1 MSVEIYEEL
10 AGMLNSAMKLYNYQV
25 NPSQPKG
32 SPGRNDKSMR
42 MFRMFLI
49 NKVKDTSDTA
59 IPILEKTLKANKTI
73 KNLKYNQISP
83 NSSKF
88 PSFTFDYSD
97 LKIDVIVARG
107 ANKGENFEQSTIKN
121 LDSFF
126 KTRSGGS
133 ELASLME
140 KMNDANPEF
149 AKSEIL
155 RAEKTPGTT
164 LKEGVALEKLGRIIS
179 DISLID
185 NEGKEWYISL
195 KDINGDTFSSY
206 SGAASLFDKEG
217 NLVPDSK
224 GAEFLNSFGVDLNKV
239 QAGFDERAN
248 TKIKRPKLPVKRPN
262 QAEIKKIFERAWG
275 INYFYVRRGVP
286 DWKVFWLDRAKLNKL
301 SERMVIKNVRYPSKS
316 SKQITIVC
324 STSSQNYIIEIRN
337 SKAGEYPND
346 TKFKVTR

>member
-1 MSVEIYEEL
+1 VSTEAYIEL
-10 AGMLNSAMKLYNYQV
+10 ADILNSAMKVYNYQV
-25 NPSQPKG
+25 NPSQSKG

-49 NKVKDTSDTA
+49 NKVNDTSDTA
-59 IPILEKTLKANKTI
+59 IPALKKTLTSNKKI
-73 KNLKYNQISP
+73 KNLKYNNISP

-88 PSFTFDYSD
+88 PSFTFNYEGIKS
-97 LKIDVIVARG
+97 DVIVARG

-126 KTRSGGS
+126 KTRSTTD
-133 ELASLME
+133 ELSDVLK
-140 KMNDANPEF
+140 KMNDANPAF
-149 AKSEIL
+149 AKSEIIK
-155 RAEKTPGTT
+155 AEKTPGTT

-179 DISLID
+179 DISLVD
-185 NEGKEWYISL
+185 NEGTEWYVSL

-239 QAGFDERAN
+239 QSGFDDRAN
-248 TKIKRPKLPVKRPN
+248 KKIKRPKIPVKRPN
-262 QAEIKKIFERAWG
+262 QTEIRKIFERAWG
-275 INYFYVRRGVP
+275 VNYFYVKRGVP
-286 DWKVFWLDRAKLNKL
+286 EWKVFWLDKTKLAKL
-301 SERMVIKNVRYPSKS
+301 SQRMTIKNIRYPSKS

-324 STSSQNYIIEIRN
+324 STSAQNYIIEIRN

>member
-1 MSVEIYEEL
+1 MSAEIFEEFASL
-10 AGMLNSAMKLYNYQV
+10 LNKNMKVNNYQV

-32 SPGRNDKSMR
+32 SPGRNDKSYR
-42 MFRMFLI
+42 MVRMFLI
-49 NKVKDTSDTA
+49 NKTNDTSDTT
-59 IPILEKTLKANKTI
+59 IPKLKTFLEKNKDV
-73 KNLKYNQISP
+73 KELKYNEISP

-88 PSFTFDYSD
+88 PSYTLEYKQVKF
-97 LKIDVIVARG
+97 DVIVARG

-126 KTRSGGS
+126 TNKTGVGN
-133 ELASLME
+133 LGPVLK
-140 KMNDANPEF
+140 KMNDANPDF
-149 AKSEIL
+149 AKSEIV

-164 LKEGVALEKLGRIIS
+164 LKEGVELSKLGRIIS
-179 DISLID
+179 DISLVD
-185 NEGKEWYISL
+185 NEGKEWYVSL

-206 SGAASLFDKEG
+206 SGAASLFDKDG
-217 NLVPDSK
+217 NLQADSK

-248 TKIKRPKLPVKRPN
+248 KKVKRPKIPVKRPN
-262 QAEIKKIFERAWG
+262 QTEIKKIFERAWG
-275 INYFYVRRGVP
+275 VDYFYVRRGVP
-286 DWKVFWLDRAKLNKL
+286 EWKVFWLDRKKLNEL
-301 SERMVIKNVRYPSKS
+301 SERMIIKNIRYPSKS

-324 STSSQNYIIEIRN
+324 STAKQNYIIEIRN